1 MVDCIAN
8 QLHLVRRFVGS
19 LSRAVP
25 AASDIRWVN
34 ERLLPGEFDLWSR
47 MAAHDQRHSIEVA
60 RRFIDL
66 CPEASRDHIAA
77 ALLHDIGKI
86 EANLGVFSRVVATM
100 VGSRGKKF
108 RLYHDHEL
116 IGLQMCRNVG
126 SSVETLRVLD
136 WAHVDALN
144 DTIVGYLRQAD
155 QI

>member
-1 MVDCIAN
+1 MGLLAN
-8 QLHLVRRFVGS
+8 QLHLMRRFVGS
-19 LSRAVP
+19 LSRTSPDKCDIVWVYESLL
-25 AASDIRWVN
+25 AS
-34 ERLLPGEFDLWSR
+34 EFDLWSR

-77 ALLHDIGKI
+77 ALLHDIGKV
-86 EANLGVFSRVVATM
+86 ESHLGVLGRVVATI

-108 RLYHDHEL
+108 RVYHDHEL
-116 IGLQMCRNVG
+116 IGLRLCRTAG
-126 SSVETLRVLD
+126 SSAETLRVLD
-136 WAHVDALN
+136 WSHIDAAN